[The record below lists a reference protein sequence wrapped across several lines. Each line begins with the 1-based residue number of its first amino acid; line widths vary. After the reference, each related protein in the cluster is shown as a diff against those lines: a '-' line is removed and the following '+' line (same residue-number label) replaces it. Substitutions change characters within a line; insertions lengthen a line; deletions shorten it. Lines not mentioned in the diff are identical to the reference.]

1 MKSRRTFLVA
11 FGAALAGCAGLDGS
25 QTATPESATPT
36 GTTTRSDQRAETAM
50 DQRTASDKRPDPPE
64 GDAVRWTY
72 QTNGSMAGQWA
83 HYGMNRPVVR
93 DGIVYA
99 VGGSNDR
106 GTPPQERMQ
115 PPRSQNVYAV
125 GTDGTQQWRYAA
137 NKSVPVVAP
146 TANGV
151 YAIVGWNTRMLGI
164 GQQLVRLENG
174 ELQWETEPRD
184 RYLSILGTADGTAI
198 VSTHDDEISRAGE
211 SLFAVTAD
219 SGRRFERETGD
230 IRKAVVQNGTVYAH
244 EGPDRT
250 SAFDTTDGTRRW
262 SSPGRLLGDP
272 PAHYGDSL
280 YVREETDSGEPTLAA
295 IDEST
300 GDSSWQYREGKAT
313 EDGFNVTGAVER
325 DGTVYATEFGGRL
338 VALQSAD
345 GTEQWRYP
353 TADDTRGP
361 PVVAN
366 DTVCVPVGKTTVHA
380 VDRIAGERVWS
391 HSFKRSLREM
401 QTTSDAVVCWTQGAD
416 AAGVHAL
423 SFDGDPMWRA
433 IIQGTTTAPTVT
445 ESGTYIGT
453 RSGYILKLGE

>member
-11 FGAALAGCAGLDGS
+11 FGAALTGCAGPGGS
-25 QTATPESATPT
+25 QTEIPQSTSPT
-36 GTTTRSDQRAETAM
+36 GTTRQSDPATETAT
-50 DQRTASDKRPDPPE
+50 DPRTASEKRPDPPE
-64 GDAVRWTY
+64 GDAVRWVY
-72 QTNGSMAGQWA
+72 QTNGPMAGQWA
-83 HYGMNRPVVR
+83 QYGTNRPVVR
-93 DGIVYA
+93 DGTVYA

-137 NKSVPVVAP
+137 NKSVPVVTPA
-146 TANGV
+146 ANGV

-164 GQQLVRLENG
+164 GQQLVRIENG
-174 ELQWETEPRD
+174 ELQWGTEPRD
-184 RYLSILGTADGTAI
+184 TYLSVLGTTDGTAI
-198 VSTHDDEISRAGE
+198 VSTHDDEISRNGE

-230 IRKAVVQNGTVYAH
+230 IRKAVVQNGTVYAS

-262 SSPGRLLGDP
+262 SYPGRLLGDP

-280 YVREETDSGEPTLAA
+280 YVSEETDSGEPALAA

-300 GDSSWQYREGKAT
+300 GDSSWQYQARNVT
-313 EDGFNVTGAVER
+313 EDGFNVTGAAER
-325 DGTVYATEFGGRL
+325 DGTVYATEFGGLL

-353 TADDTRGP
+353 TANDTRGP
-361 PVVAN
+361 PVIAN
-366 DTVCVPVGKTTVHA
+366 DTVCVPIGKTTVHA
-380 VDRIAGERVWS
+380 VDLSTGERIWS
-391 HSFKRSLREM
+391 HSFKRPLREM
-401 QTTSDAVVCWTQGAD
+401 QTASDAVVCWTQGDD

-423 SFDGDPMWRA
+423 SFDGDPMWRV